1 MNAAELEQQILGG
14 GMPAQQQQK
23 KKVMSLEELES
34 TLHSSLSFDNKFA
47 QSPLNSPLGK
57 FPAAPTERAPP
68 GGFDRPLSPPPGLA
82 VKSLP
87 KAPVNITFPKH
98 DEEDPEDGGPRSM
111 DPNRHLM
118 TKFEREGIRRIHM
131 AQLTTEKPAL
141 EDFYYQAYSK
151 RSLKNKDQSNTPLYL
166 PLPNLKKKQPSKDRA
181 SIYFD
186 SKHSHSYPYS

>member
-1 MNAAELEQQILGG
+1 MNAAELEQQILAG
-14 GMPAQQQQK
+14 GMPQQAQQK

-34 TLHSSLSFDNKFA
+34 TLQSSLSFDNKFG

-57 FPAAPTERAPP
+57 FPSAPAER
-68 GGFDRPLSPPPGLA
+68 DRPLSPPPGLA

-87 KAPVNITFPKH
+87 KAPVTITFPKH

-166 PLPNLKKKQPSKDRA
+166 PLPNLKKKQQSKDRA
-181 SIYFD
+181 SINVMILNIILLFL
-186 SKHSHSYPYS
+186 